1 MSLLTINSYQLRGGE
16 QKKMGEVLTKEAFDV
31 STKYHDSRIWM
42 YILVAISFMA
52 GTYMGAAFGIFI

>member
-42 YILVAISFMA
+42 YILVAISSFLLDV
-52 GTYMGAAFGIFI
+52 ISE